1 MIDRFPMGQI
11 VGDHS
16 PRNTAPH
23 NIEDRVE
30 DFALRVGA
38 WSAASRHVCFRDYRS
53 NDFPL
58 RIRQTAWITR
68 HAEFLPDLGTKVQPN
83 ICLKLF
89 FRQALSAFSNSCVTI
104 FKTTQPI
111 KAYRC
116 FSSNPAKSPHG
127 PSGGFLMFEKPVHRT
142 QVEVDQALGTKTGGF
157 ILKNDDG
164 SSAYDRFV
172 EIEIPSDVYVYMGIV
187 ADQGGKFKGGGTQF
201 WVDDL
206 TRDAINWNVSHQLLP
221 QH

>member
-1 MIDRFPMGQI
+1 
-11 VGDHS
+11 
-16 PRNTAPH
+16 
-23 NIEDRVE
+23 
-30 DFALRVGA
+30 
-38 WSAASRHVCFRDYRS
+38 
-53 NDFPL
+53 
-58 RIRQTAWITR
+58 
-68 HAEFLPDLGTKVQPN
+68 
-83 ICLKLF
+83 
-89 FRQALSAFSNSCVTI
+89 
-104 FKTTQPI
+104 
-111 KAYRC
+111 
-116 FSSNPAKSPHG
+116 
-127 PSGGFLMFEKPVHRT
+127 MFEKPVHRT